1 MSTYADPSDGRYDLG
16 TLTGEVSPDGKV
28 IILDAIGGDWQLKTI
43 SDALRHL
50 TAMPKIFKHKYD
62 GKMHV
67 PLTWAIV
74 TQIAK
79 IAELKGFR
87 WRPEPDLNQWILD
100 EFTRRFTE
108 HGDMKFDVSGLDRTP
123 MPHQAGRA
131 FVAALNERFFFADE
145 MGAGKTASALL
156 TLLELRAQGKD
167 PFPAVIVC
175 PAAVIDPWMEEIEAW
190 GMDLNAVV
198 YQGSK
203 RRNLS
208 TRYDVYVMSWDVFR
222 LDMQQPKKPVLD
234 IDGNP
239 LKDDKG
245 KLVTEPDKEA
255 LPALLQFFWD
265 GGKVP
270 TTVVYD
276 EAHALCL
283 RHDSLISTPSGP
295 KKIHEI
301 RKGDRVWGVNH
312 ATGQRV
318 VTEVKEVGTSRL
330 RETIRLGSLN
340 LTPGHPVWVTDSSPA
355 CMWYAS
361 NYEDDFYL
369 RPLSDLVRE
378 GSLPQPLGTKVLLER
393 VQAER
398 EDTAPG
404 EDEGSS
410 DMRYVR
416 SDIRGVQVGG
426 QEVLLPGLHRPIEVR
441 ADEVRS
447 LQVGDGGPGSS
458 SQEERGEGEEFRGD
472 ALVPG
477 VRRESV
483 QRPGSY
489 RSRSRDEQET
499 RIPGT
504 YRGERGA
511 YYPAGAVA
519 EAARLGVHPRVLS
532 APGTA
537 ATGLPDELQGR
548 SGVSSPETSDRARRE
563 LSSSEITTGS
573 GPEEGREA
581 GVTWVDG
588 AEVLE
593 LGSPERRLWN
603 LATGTGNYVA
613 DEILVHN
620 CNVKTKQSIAARNFA
635 KVVRFAYPLSGTPIT
650 KNVAGFWS
658 ALNVL
663 DIRSFPDQER
673 FKERYTDRFK
683 TPYTEQEEGLS
694 SVNGPEFHTL
704 MQGSMGRVAK
714 ADIMKDL
721 PPKRYSVRY
730 VEIPPAHRAAYT
742 EMEEDMLAH
751 IPDTDEPL
759 PAMSTLAQLT
769 RLSQLASSAC
779 DVQVEIRLEENEAS
793 PNFGMEVPHYTV
805 TAKEPSWKIDEL
817 MNLAH
822 ENEGEPLVVFSPST
836 QLIKLA
842 GARAEREGFKTG
854 YIVGGQSKTQ
864 RTATRKA
871 FQNRELDL
879 ICCNTAAGGV
889 GLTLTAADTLVFLS
903 RPWSYTQSAQAEDRI
918 HRRGQEREAQII
930 DIIAKNTIEDRVR
943 TALKDKAK
951 ALSELV
957 RDPRIVKEILGGL

>member
-1 MSTYADPSDGRYDLG
+1 MYADPSDGRYDLG
-16 TLTGEVSPDGKV
+16 TLTGDVSADGKV
-28 IILDAIGGDWQLKTI
+28 ILLDAIGGDWQLKTI

-50 TAMPKIFKHKYD
+50 TAMPKIFKHKYG

-87 WRPEPDLNQWILD
+87 WKPEPNLNQWILD

-239 LKDDKG
+239 LKDKHG
-245 KLVTEPDKEA
+245 KQVTETDKEA
-255 LPALLQFFWD
+255 LPSLLQFFWD

-270 TTVVYD
+270 AAVVYD
-276 EAHALCL
+276 EAHALC
-283 RHDSLISTPSGP
+283 
-295 KKIHEI
+295 
-301 RKGDRVWGVNH
+301 
-312 ATGQRV
+312 
-318 VTEVKEVGTSRL
+318 
-330 RETIRLGSLN
+330 
-340 LTPGHPVWVTDSSPA
+340 
-355 CMWYAS
+355 
-361 NYEDDFYL
+361 
-369 RPLSDLVRE
+369 
-378 GSLPQPLGTKVLLER
+378 
-393 VQAER
+393 
-398 EDTAPG
+398 
-404 EDEGSS
+404 
-410 DMRYVR
+410 
-416 SDIRGVQVGG
+416 
-426 QEVLLPGLHRPIEVR
+426 
-441 ADEVRS
+441 
-447 LQVGDGGPGSS
+447 
-458 SQEERGEGEEFRGD
+458 
-472 ALVPG
+472 
-477 VRRESV
+477 
-483 QRPGSY
+483 
-489 RSRSRDEQET
+489 
-499 RIPGT
+499 
-504 YRGERGA
+504 
-511 YYPAGAVA
+511 
-519 EAARLGVHPRVLS
+519 
-532 APGTA
+532 
-537 ATGLPDELQGR
+537 
-548 SGVSSPETSDRARRE
+548 
-563 LSSSEITTGS
+563 
-573 GPEEGREA
+573 
-581 GVTWVDG
+581 
-588 AEVLE
+588 
-593 LGSPERRLWN
+593 
-603 LATGTGNYVA
+603 
-613 DEILVHN
+613 
-620 CNVKTKQSIAARNFA
+620 NVKTKQSVAARNFA
-635 KVVRFAYPLSGTPIT
+635 KVVRYAFPMSGTPIT
-650 KNVAGFWS
+650 KNIAGFWS

-673 FKERYTDRFK
+673 FKERYTDRHQ
-683 TPYTEQEEGLS
+683 TQYEDVIEGLS

-730 VEIPPAHRAAYT
+730 VEIPPAYRAAYT

-751 IPDTDEPL
+751 MPDSDDEPL

-779 DVQVEIRLEENEAS
+779 DVKVEIKLEENEAS
-793 PNFGMEVPHYTV
+793 PNFGMEIPHYTV
-805 TAKEPSWKIDEL
+805 TMREPSWKIDAL
-817 MNLAH
+817 MDLLD
-822 ENEGEPLVVFSPST
+822 EMQGSPLVCFSPST
-836 QLIKLA
+836 QLVKLA
-842 GARAEREGFKTG
+842 GARAEKEGYKVG

-864 RTATRKA
+864 RTTTRKA
-871 FQNRELDL
+871 FQAGELDL
-879 ICCNTAAGGV
+879 LCCNTAAGGV
-889 GLTLTAADTLVFLS
+889 GLTLTAADTLVFLN